1 MQLVL
6 QGLAWEEC
14 LAYLESDDVII
25 LGHNFQDHTQ
35 KLENV
40 FEKFKTYNL
49 KLKPAKC
56 KLFQKEVK
64 FLGKILNAKL
74 GILIFLN
81 LYSIYLNFMI
91 KWYTIYRQ
99 WTHVCRHFQFY
110 IYITYKTTFFQN
122 IILQS
127 FHVRFFFQINKSIKV
142 CNLSYWC

>member
-81 LYSIYLNFMI
+81 LYSISKLHDKMI
-91 KWYTIYRQ
+91 HHLQTVNTCMQTLPILHIY
-99 WTHVCRHFQFY
+99 Y
-110 IYITYKTTFFQN
+110 I
-122 IILQS
+122 
-127 FHVRFFFQINKSIKV
+127 
-142 CNLSYWC
+142 

>member
-6 QGLAWEEC
+6 QGLTWEEC
-14 LAYLESDDVII
+14 LAYVESDDVII

-56 KLFQKEVK
+56 KLFQKGVK

-91 KWYTIYRQ
+91 K
-99 WTHVCRHFQFY
+99 
-110 IYITYKTTFFQN
+110 
-122 IILQS
+122 
-127 FHVRFFFQINKSIKV
+127 
-142 CNLSYWC
+142 

>member
-1 MQLVL
+1 LRSGSYLKILVL

-56 KLFQKEVK
+56 KLVLWGSRGSISICQYPAAMSTFDMYVVPFRVSKQDSI
-64 FLGKILNAKL
+64 LGSGKASLVVI
-74 GILIFLN
+74 
-81 LYSIYLNFMI
+81 S
-91 KWYTIYRQ
+91 
-99 WTHVCRHFQFY
+99 
-110 IYITYKTTFFQN
+110 
-122 IILQS
+122 
-127 FHVRFFFQINKSIKV
+127 
-142 CNLSYWC
+142 